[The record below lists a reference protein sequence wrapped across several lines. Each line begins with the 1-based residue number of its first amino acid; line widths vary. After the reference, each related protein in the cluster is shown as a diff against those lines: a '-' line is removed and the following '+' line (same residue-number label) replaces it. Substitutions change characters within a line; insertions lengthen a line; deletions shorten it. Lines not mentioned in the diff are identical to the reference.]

1 MVSTPYKSTLA
12 LSDENRDALAPNA
25 VRVYAMS
32 MRLANSYFV
41 LTALVNYWALAGCS
55 SSSPKATAT
64 IDNGSTGGASSCSDA
79 SATQVPFGDFTI
91 NLVPASQGARGSG
104 ENPAYVDIVGQ
115 IYDGPSPEPFIETML
130 PAPPDATPGCAV
142 YAESTPSCANIGGC
156 GIGSSDAACAGTACI
171 CVATDTCQAY
181 PIKKN
186 AGTVT
191 VSGIA
196 ETSGAK
202 AFQLVNVSNSYQEP
216 DTLAYPGFAE
226 GDTITISS
234 ACGDYA
240 PFEISAKGVSPLKL
254 TNGPP
259 FTLLRD
265 SASADPT
272 QYQAFT
278 ITWDPPGSAGDGGA
292 HVDTRI
298 QVVIDLAHH
307 AGSVGHLA
315 CDVEDNGSLTI
326 SAGQISQL
334 SGLGNIAGYPELDVI
349 RSTSTTLETARGE
362 VNLAIESS
370 IIAPDLRIDGY
381 ISCTLASDCPSG
393 QMCNSAKKLCQPG

>member
-1 MVSTPYKSTLA
+1 VQS
-12 LSDENRDALAPNA
+12 
-25 VRVYAMS
+25 
-32 MRLANSYFV
+32 
-41 LTALVNYWALAGCS
+41 
-55 SSSPKATAT
+55 
-64 IDNGSTGGASSCSDA
+64 I
-79 SATQVPFGDFTI
+79 
-91 NLVPASQGARGSG
+91 PASKRIQFLSRARHPGLPRVCRRRYNHDFLGLRRTTRPSRYPPKG
-104 ENPAYVDIVGQ
+104 E
-115 IYDGPSPEPFIETML
+115 PSQ
-130 PAPPDATPGCAV
+130 
-142 YAESTPSCANIGGC
+142 ANQW
-156 GIGSSDAACAGTACI
+156 AA
-171 CVATDTCQAY
+171 
-181 PIKKN
+181 
-186 AGTVT
+186 
-191 VSGIA
+191 
-196 ETSGAK
+196 
-202 AFQLVNVSNSYQEP
+202 
-216 DTLAYPGFAE
+216 
-226 GDTITISS
+226 
-234 ACGDYA
+234 
-240 PFEISAKGVSPLKL
+240 
-254 TNGPP
+254 